1 MISNRVSIQ
10 FGSTLISSY
19 VAYATALF
27 NAGKRVDAVDVLRR
41 GADLDPA
48 DQSVQYMLGVSL
60 SEQDKAD
67 EASIFHQLTRLDPTS
82 PLGHVGLGDILSRQ
96 HKLDPT

>member
-1 MISNRVSIQ
+1 
-10 FGSTLISSY
+10 
-19 VAYATALF
+19 
-27 NAGKRVDAVDVLRR
+27 
-41 GADLDPA
+41 
-48 DQSVQYMLGVSL
+48 MLGVSL

-96 HKLDPT
+96 HKLGPT